1 MEALIHLCKNN
12 KTGRYVLSSN
22 ELNTVH
28 DLIVITGEKFGIENI
43 TVKSNEKNK
52 QTSIYGS
59 NKNFCQLDSGS
70 NLIYMKL

>member
-1 MEALIHLCKNN
+1 MEALIHIANN

-22 ELNTVH
+22 ELNTIH

-59 NKNFCQLDSGS
+59 NKKTFVNWIQVQ
-70 NLIYMKL
+70 I